1 MSLPNISTHQI
12 YSLFICCPA
21 SEGAAGVQAG
31 VAQPVYYYTQEE
43 AAPASFTPVHAP
55 SLLQG
60 QDSMINRQAGL
71 EQL

>member
-1 MSLPNISTHQI
+1 M
-12 YSLFICCPA
+12 
-21 SEGAAGVQAG
+21 QAG